1 MFINYFCSYFQIFL
15 GEIFN
20 IRGSLEKDMMKHTQQ
35 MYKVD
40 DDLIKEKL
48 LSNYYHNDWLIV
60 KTEYKNIYLFHAKT
74 INVSLSSKS
83 CNQSETEVT
92 SIALNG
98 LKNELIVCYGE
109 FIMLKIISSIFIDIC
124 LKYLIEVLLLE
135 LKFMIMITLK

>member
-1 MFINYFCSYFQIFL
+1 
-15 GEIFN
+15 
-20 IRGSLEKDMMKHTQQ
+20 